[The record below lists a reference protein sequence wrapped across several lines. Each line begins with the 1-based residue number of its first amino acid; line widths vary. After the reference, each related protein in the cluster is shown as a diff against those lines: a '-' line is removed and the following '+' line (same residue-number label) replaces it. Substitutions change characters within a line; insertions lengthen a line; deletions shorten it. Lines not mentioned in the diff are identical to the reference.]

1 MLFPTRRL
9 ITTTLII
16 ISHTINP
23 IITHIMR
30 IPSRRCHFR
39 LGSDADFMA
48 AEISMVVA
56 GFMAAVVSMVV
67 TAIIIDDLR
76 RATGMSLQIPVEEIG
91 NHF

>member
-1 MLFPTRRL
+1 
-9 ITTTLII
+9 
-16 ISHTINP
+16 
-23 IITHIMR
+23 
-30 IPSRRCHFR
+30 
-39 LGSDADFMA
+39 
-48 AEISMVVA
+48 MVVA